1 MLLLACCAVG
11 LTAVPSHGDIISL
24 IAYVSNPIY
33 EDDGVTPL
41 AQGSIVMIFGSA
53 DIENNGMVEFSP
65 GPPPVYIAD
74 SVQGDDIYLGTVY
87 IGQPYYYDEDDNQV
101 LGSFK
106 SDMVITWNDEEVEI
120 NYLYIRFFNTTA
132 FAPGVPVEWGTS
144 TVFEADVDFGV
155 VNQDFIG
162 DYLANH
168 TNVFLS
174 IPEPSTMHLILLFG
188 GLAAGMGACMKSG
201 RGAER
206 AVQRR
211 PKEACAS

>member
-11 LTAVPSHGDIISL
+11 LTALPSHGDIISL

-53 DIENNGMVEFSP
+53 DNQNDGMSEWSP
-65 GPPPVYIAD
+65 GPPPIYNPY

-87 IGQPYYYDEDDNQV
+87 IGQPYYYDEEDNPV
-101 LGSFK
+101 LGTFR

-120 NYLYIRFFNTTA
+120 NYLYIRFFNTPY
-132 FAPGVPVEWGTS
+132 FPPGVPVEWGTS
-144 TVFEADVDFGV
+144 TVFEATVDFGV
-155 VNQDFIG
+155 VNQDLIG
-162 DYLANH
+162 NYLANH
-168 TNVFLS
+168 TNVFMS
-174 IPEPSTMHLILLFG
+174 IPEPSTVHLMLLFG
-188 GLAAGMGACMKSG
+188 GLAAGMGACMKKSQG
-201 RGAER
+201 TKQAG
-206 AVQRR
+206 QQP